1 MALRE
6 RAPLAVLARQANRKA
21 LVQKRAEGERLG
33 GGPVDPL
40 ANLDCRAAVFEKA
53 SNGFM
58 NVEAFRRRCDALAER
73 LQSIETDASLTAAI
87 VVSNLPRRLD
97 ARPAAVEPIGLVG
110 GIGLD
115 GLEFRLQPSPPV

>member
-40 ANLDCRAAVFEKA
+40 ADLDGRAAVLE
-53 SNGFM
+53 
-58 NVEAFRRRCDALAER
+58 EAAEWFYER
-73 LQSIETDASLTAAI
+73 
-87 VVSNLPRRLD
+87 
-97 ARPAAVEPIGLVG
+97 
-110 GIGLD
+110 
-115 GLEFRLQPSPPV
+115 

>member
-6 RAPLAVLARQANRKA
+6 RAPLAVLAGQANRKA

-40 ANLDCRAAVFEKA
+40 ADLDCRAAILEKA

-58 NVEAFRRRCDALAER
+58 NFEAFRRRRNALAER
-73 LQSIETDASLTAAI
+73 L
-87 VVSNLPRRLD
+87 
-97 ARPAAVEPIGLVG
+97 
-110 GIGLD
+110 
-115 GLEFRLQPSPPV
+115 